1 MYKLDVFENARNAM
15 IKKGLIKDKPTSFC
29 KEDTNNLSPC
39 LICSTDAM
47 CTEVDIESGKTKQTF
62 YKGYKKHQM
71 VGLIETESSLRYIWI
86 LQEGSKCT
94 YTVFG
99 FVLKCQENRFSV
111 PGNTLFNGYAGPTLV
126 TLVHLFTLV
135 HLKGT
140 TCQVQLV

>member
-47 CTEVDIESGKTKQTF
+47 CTEVDIETGKTKQTF

-71 VGLIETESSLRYIWI
+71 VGLIETKSSLREAII
-86 LQEGSKCT
+86 SE
-94 YTVFG
+94 
-99 FVLKCQENRFSV
+99 
-111 PGNTLFNGYAGPTLV
+111 
-126 TLVHLFTLV
+126 
-135 HLKGT
+135 
-140 TCQVQLV
+140 